1 MGKKRICHFEPKVAE
16 KCQLRIEMAGREKQS
31 WPFRGQSGSCYQFF
45 ENGTPKEYPTRR
57 LLRPQKHPVTE
68 SAPAQGTARP
78 RIVARASYSRTAP
91 VSPSRKILRVT
102 KLYTMTMAVATI
114 FTMR

>member
-1 MGKKRICHFEPKVAE
+1 
-16 KCQLRIEMAGREKQS
+16 MAGREKQS
-31 WPFRGQSGSCYQFF
+31 WPFRGRSGSCYQFF

-68 SAPAQGTARP
+68 SAPAQGTVRP